1 MTQVFL
7 NYRADDEKFGVALID
22 RALSE
27 KFGESAVFFASRSI
41 VAGAEWER
49 EMFDAVR
56 RSHALLVIMGRNWLE
71 TRVKGGAR
79 RRIDD
84 PDDFVRREIII
95 AFDLKKQVIPVRL
108 DVPRF
113 TAEELPE
120 PLKRLPEL
128 QDIHIHCRTTKP
140 DIDRLADQL
149 RKLIPSLRSAEPP
162 PQHSGPKFVV
172 ENHTGGVLTQA
183 ERFNVAGDFIAG
195 PNFR

>member
-41 VAGAEWER
+41 DLGAEWER

-56 RSHALLVIMGRNWLE
+56 RSDALLVIMGRNWLE
-71 TRVKGGAR
+71 SPVPGTGH

-84 PDDFVRREIII
+84 PCDFVRREIET
-95 AFDLKKQVIPVRL
+95 AFELGKQVIPVRL
-108 DVPRF
+108 DVRRF

-120 PLKRLPEL
+120 TLRSLPEL
-128 QDIHIHCRTTKP
+128 QDIHIHCRTTKT
-140 DIDRLADQL
+140 DIDQLAERL
-149 RKLIPSLRSAEPP
+149 RKLIPSLPAAEAPP
-162 PQHSGPKFVV
+162 VYTTPKFVGTA
-172 ENHTGGVLTQA
+172 HAGGTLTQA
-183 ERFNVAGDFIAG
+183 DRIEVAGDFFAG
-195 PNFR
+195 PRFP